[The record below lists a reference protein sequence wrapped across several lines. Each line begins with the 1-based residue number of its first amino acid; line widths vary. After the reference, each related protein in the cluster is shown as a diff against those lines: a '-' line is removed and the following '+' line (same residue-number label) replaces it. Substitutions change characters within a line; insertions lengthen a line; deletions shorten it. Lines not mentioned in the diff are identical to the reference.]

1 MISKIIKLS
10 INSIMDLIALFEFY
24 RKECIVM
31 DRKGCGDKI
40 IP

>member
-24 RKECIVM
+24 RKECKVM
-31 DRKGCGDKI
+31 HRKKRKDKI